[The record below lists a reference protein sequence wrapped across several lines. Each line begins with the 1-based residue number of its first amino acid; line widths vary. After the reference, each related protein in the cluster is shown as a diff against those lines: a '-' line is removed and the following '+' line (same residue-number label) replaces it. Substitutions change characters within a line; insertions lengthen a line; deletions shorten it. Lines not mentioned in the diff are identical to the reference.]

1 MCREYIEQLNHLIS
15 IAPHL
20 AYAEIKP
27 AGGTRSLMRSKAPSV
42 WQGFRTTALGTSPS
56 GSSRAT

>member
-20 AYAEIKP
+20 AYAEIKTSRRDTLLSLKHISDP
-27 AGGTRSLMRSKAPSV
+27 TRRSYIE
-42 WQGFRTTALGTSPS
+42 
-56 GSSRAT
+56 

>member
-20 AYAEIKP
+20 AYAEIKTCRRDTLIAVSYTHLTLP
-27 AGGTRSLMRSKAPSV
+27 TIA
-42 WQGFRTTALGTSPS
+42 
-56 GSSRAT
+56 